1 MDYRYGELPLDLLQ
15 SLLSYE
21 ELLKLF
27 LDLVS
32 RLGGDVEEA
41 MQWMQE
47 LQRRGIIGKDVD
59 LEAFRMALEKQG
71 IVGRDGEGNLTLL
84 GPGERRIRRNAL
96 EEIFSS
102 LQKAGPGLHSIPRAG
117 VGSETLPETRPY
129 EFGDDPARLDGIR
142 IVANATPRRTTS
154 RPPVRLRSSTSRT
167 RGCAATIAIDVRTR

>member
-59 LEAFRMALEKQG
+59 LEA
-71 IVGRDGEGNLTLL
+71 IGRASCR
-84 GPGERRIRRNAL
+84 ER
-96 EEIFSS
+96 
-102 LQKAGPGLHSIPRAG
+102 
-117 VGSETLPETRPY
+117 V
-129 EFGDDPARLDGIR
+129 
-142 IVANATPRRTTS
+142 
-154 RPPVRLRSSTSRT
+154 
-167 RGCAATIAIDVRTR
+167 